1 MEDCGTLAT
10 TLGLQA
16 ATRSM
21 CDVCAEDGAELGA
34 LLSVSE
40 TWLGPDESGA
50 GMLEID
56 MLMLR
61 VGRWSCGS
69 QLESGK
75 PLLGDLPLTRT
86 LERSEDDD

>member
-21 CDVCAEDGAELGA
+21 CDVCAEDGAEDGAEFGA

-40 TWLGPDESGA
+40 MRLGPDESGA
-50 GMLEID
+50 RMLEID

-61 VGRWSCGS
+61 VGR
-69 QLESGK
+69 
-75 PLLGDLPLTRT
+75 
-86 LERSEDDD
+86 